1 MDAHTHDMGATGNS
15 KSRVVK
21 KRYLA
26 HGRSRGLIHWTR
38 RAVQSAA
45 LAAFLLLSWAA
56 AYPPSRLVRENL
68 FLRVDPLGALAAFF
82 RAGAF
87 LPLWPAMGLLFLS
100 FFSGRFF
107 CGWICPL
114 GSVMEIVP
122 SAYRLKKRKIGRLR
136 PRGLNG
142 RAIPAGTRRFRVKY
156 LLLIVLLAL
165 FPLGVN
171 LLWLFDPL
179 VITNRAAVLVLSGS
193 IPFLFL
199 GLLVLAQAAGPRFW
213 CQDICPLGALLS
225 VAGGAGRA
233 LVGEKAL
240 LGLIK
245 DEGACIHCGRCA
257 EECPFHITEVAD
269 TRESGKVRT
278 LDCAMCGE
286 CVVACPAEGALSL
299 ACFGRTLAAS
309 KGPGKT
315 SRRVERPGAKRSVTD
330 SLDAG

>member
-1 MDAHTHDMGATGNS
+1 M
-15 KSRVVK
+15 
-21 KRYLA
+21 
-26 HGRSRGLIHWTR
+26 
-38 RAVQSAA
+38 
-45 LAAFLLLSWAA
+45 
-56 AYPPSRLVRENL
+56 
-68 FLRVDPLGALAAFF
+68 RVDPLGALAAFF
-82 RAGAF
+82 RARAF

-114 GSVMEIVP
+114 GSVMEIIP

-142 RAIPAGTRRFRVKY
+142 KAIPAGTRRFRVKY

-193 IPFLFL
+193 VPFLFL
-199 GLLVLAQAAGPRFW
+199 GLLVLAQLAGPRFW
-213 CQDICPLGALLS
+213 CQEICPLGAMLS

-245 DEGACIHCGRCA
+245 DEGACIRCGRCA

-269 TRESGKVRT
+269 ARESGRVRN
-278 LDCAMCGE
+278 LDCALCGE
-286 CVVACPAEGALSL
+286 CVEACPAEGALSL

-315 SRRVERPGAKRSVTD
+315 SRRVERPEAKGAALDNR
-330 SLDAG
+330 DAG